1 MNEILRLEFLE
12 LPPSVNHT
20 YGSRY
25 GFRYKNNDVRDW
37 QRERT
42 DEILTQWQK
51 KKPFTGRAELLI
63 EFFVKDKRRW
73 DIDNR
78 VKALQ
83 DCLTMAEVIKDDTQ
97 IDSLH
102 VRRYRMSEQTH
113 TKLILTSLEE

>member
-1 MNEILRLEFLE
+1 MNEILRLEFLG

-25 GFRYKNNDVRDW
+25 GHRYKSKEVKEW
-37 QRERT
+37 QQEIIN
-42 DEILTQWQK
+42 EILTQWQK
-51 KKPFTGRAELLI
+51 REPFTGRAELLI
-63 EFFVKDKRRW
+63 EFSVKDNRRW

-83 DCLTMAEVIKDDTQ
+83 DCLTMAEVLKDDTQ

-102 VRRYRMSEQTH
+102 VRRNRMAEQTR
-113 TKLILTSLEE
+113 TMVILTSLEE